1 MTKIMKI
8 FALALLLSLFAL
20 KTYAATD
27 DDKNII
33 ICGHT
38 SQNKPVNCDL
48 RTHYCLKC
56 DKGFLQRIGESAFRR
71 LWGTL
76 TLDSKHNIFYNEIE
90 LTTYTCKSKGNFN
103 IPSGCEISNIGGESG
118 QTRHSIL
125 GIPLWKTQGHECVM
139 DNIKSMYTK
148 SCYSCEIV
156 ETLASAFIKG
166 AAKAYD
172 VSREAANVV
181 LTVGIMLW
189 LAWFVLKNISSFTSV
204 EPMKMLQDLF
214 VQLFKVL
221 VAFTIIN
228 SGIDTILHYT
238 LEPLMLAGTDF
249 SDAIIE
255 STVEIDAKKSEK
267 IAEAL
272 KEEAADNA
280 SFAQEGGK

>member
-1 MTKIMKI
+1 MTKFVKI
-8 FALALLLSLFAL
+8 FISVLLLSLIAF

-27 DDKNII
+27 NDKNII

-56 DKGFLQRIGESAFRR
+56 DKGLLGQIGELVFKR

-76 TLDSKHNIFYNEIE
+76 TLDSKHNLFYNETE
-90 LTTYTCKSKGNFN
+90 MTTYTCKSKGSFY

-118 QTRHSIL
+118 QTRHSVL
-125 GIPLWKTQGHECVM
+125 GLPIWTTLGHECVM
-139 DNIKSMYTK
+139 NNIKQMYTR
-148 SCYSCEIV
+148 SCFSCEIV

-166 AAKAYD
+166 SAKAYD
-172 VSREAANVV
+172 VAREAANVV
-181 LTVGIMLW
+181 LTVCMLLW
-189 LAWFVLKNISSFTSV
+189 MGWFVLKNISSFTTV

-228 SGIDTILHYT
+228 SGISTILHYT

-249 SDAIIE
+249 ADAIVAT
-255 STVEIDAKKSEK
+255 TVQIDPQKSEN
-267 IAEAL
+267 IAEAM
-272 KEEAADNA
+272 KEETD
-280 SFAQEGGK
+280 SSLKSEGGNK